1 MRKEDILRRNNWIYQ
16 TTLKLSICNLFFVIS
31 CVILSFVL
39 LRPLLNVDFFIYSNA
54 VGKIDYLTLITF
66 PFGSSG
72 FTQFA
77 PLFPVLPFS
86 LVFVNEYRSGYLK
99 SVFIRV
105 GRKKYIQSRIISV
118 MISGALVMAI
128 PYIILYIFVIIMGVP
143 TTPENISG
151 AYDSSMWL
159 KIAFIGGG
167 SLVLL
172 GKLILAVL
180 FGILWSLVAL
190 FASTIFL
197 NQYVTL
203 ILPFA
208 LYQCLWYATSVLRDY
223 FWFVPSPTMF
233 LRGDVN
239 QPENFIWYFWYICM
253 VQIAFIF
260 ILSKLC
266 KKGIDRRIES
276 A

>member
-1 MRKEDILRRNNWIYQ
+1 MRKNNWIYR
-16 TTLKLSICNLFFVIS
+16 TTLKLSIGNLFFVIS

-39 LRPLLNVDFFIYSNA
+39 LRPLLNVDFFIYSNT
-54 VGKIDYLTLITF
+54 VGKMDYLTLITF
-66 PFGSSG
+66 PFGLSG

-105 GRKKYIQSRIISV
+105 GRKKYIRSRIISV
-118 MISGALVMAI
+118 MFSGALVMAI

-190 FASTIFL
+190 FASIIFL

-208 LYQCLWYATSVLRDY
+208 LYQCLWYITSVLRNY
-223 FWFVPSPTMF
+223 FRLIPSPTMF

-239 QPENFIWYFWYICM
+239 QPEDFIWYFWYICM

-260 ILSKLC
+260 ILGKLC
-266 KKGIDRRIES
+266 KKGIDRRFES
-276 A
+276 V